1 MPKARNPSLWTH
13 LESHFQMRPPDDD
26 EPQDWWVASTAIPL
40 AAATTGPLANLMSI
54 VALVSPW
61 RNNIL
66 WDQVGVDGTV
76 VEVGFADPKWCIA
89 LNAFSL
95 ACGLAGNIFLLCNFT
110 RVIRYIV
117 ALPLSICLWLLS
129 TAILAGLT
137 ASMSIYEPPTPPNQ
151 TFSQAYWSAVISAA
165 LYFLLSLTLMV
176 NMLGYFLG
184 HYPQNFILTD
194 DQRTL
199 ILQTMAF
206 IAWLAIGGAIFSQVI
221 DIAYADAVYF
231 SNVTILTLGFGD
243 ITSPDPVARGLIF
256 PYAVMGIVMLGLV
269 ISSIHRFA
277 GELQRDNLV
286 MNHIERKRKAVVRR
300 SESQT
305 EPSGPDTGPATELS
319 YRQRHTRRRPIV
331 STITAGGNPFRR
343 SSTGTRLNLMRE
355 ERDRFNAMRSI
366 QAQTARFQRWT
377 SLAVSIIAFAIV
389 WTCGALVFYA
399 LEDSLSYFDALYFG
413 FCCLL
418 TIGYG
423 DVTPTT
429 NAARPFFMVW
439 SLLAVPTMTILISKM
454 GDTLVGGFKAATSF
468 VATRTFFFPERGHYA
483 WGYRGMGKVLKVFGR
498 SSSYRVPAQ
507 DNLAKISEENHNL
520 DVEEGTTSWRRTPPG
535 QGSSQ
540 KKKLMSLEDLARNP
554 SPPSPE
560 LAQQLA
566 QAIQQTIKDALTG
579 EAKEYSYEE
588 WVGFTRLIQFT
599 NPNVN
604 TNNTPMTGMNGDG
617 AASGSGMALDEDE
630 YGVLSWDW
638 IGEQSPLL
646 AEKTEPE
653 WVLDRLCES
662 LVRYVSMQGRAGD
675 VG

>member
-1 MPKARNPSLWTH
+1 
-13 LESHFQMRPPDDD
+13 MRPPDDD

-66 WDQVGVDGTV
+66 WDRVGIDGTA
-76 VEVGFADPKWCIA
+76 VEVGFTDPKWCIA
-89 LNAFSL
+89 LNALSL

-117 ALPLSICLWLLS
+117 ALPMSICLWLLS

-137 ASMSIYEPPTPPNQ
+137 ASMSIYKSPEPPNQ

-165 LYFLLSLTLMV
+165 LYFLLALMLMI
-176 NMLGYFLG
+176 NMAGYFLG

-221 DIAYADAVYF
+221 HIAYADAVYF

-243 ITSPDPVARGLIF
+243 ITSPNPVAKGLIF

-300 SESQT
+300 SETQPGH
-305 EPSGPDTGPATELS
+305 EPDGAGGATELS
-319 YRQRHTRRRPIV
+319 YRQRHTRQRPIV
-331 STITAGGNPFRR
+331 STITAPFRR
-343 SSTGTRLNLMRE
+343 NSAGTRLHQMQQ
-355 ERDRFNAMRSI
+355 ERDRFNAMRAI
-366 QAQTARFQRWT
+366 QAQTARFRRWT
-377 SLAVSIIAFAIV
+377 SLVISIIVFVFV

-399 LEDSLSYFDALYFG
+399 VETELSYFDALYFG

-439 SLLAVPTMTILISKM
+439 SLLSVPTMTILISKM
-454 GDTLVGGFKAATSF
+454 SDTLVGGFKAATSF
-468 VATRTFFFPERGHYA
+468 VATWTFFFPEKGQYHWNGRA
-483 WGYRGMGKVLKVFGR
+483 MMEKVLALFRGKDTTALVRAQDQVDG
-498 SSSYRVPAQ
+498 VPAG
-507 DNLAKISEENHNL
+507 SPNL
-520 DVEEGTTSWRRTPPG
+520 DVEKGTTLRQRTPSG
-535 QGSSQ
+535 QGSSH
-540 KKKLMSLEDLARNP
+540 KKRVISLEDLARDSSP
-554 SPPSPE
+554 SSPE

-566 QAIQQTIKDALTG
+566 QAIQKTIKDALTG
-579 EAKEYSYEE
+579 EAKEYNYEE

-599 NPNVN
+599 NPNSSQKSE
-604 TNNTPMTGMNGDG
+604 MNGDG
-617 AASGSGMALDEDE
+617 AAEGSRSGSGMMLDEDE
-630 YGVLSWDW
+630 FGVLSWDW

-662 LVRYVSMQGRAGD
+662 LVRYVSMQGMTGD